1 VPNRVLAI
9 DLGASGGKAVLG
21 IFTPHGISYK
31 EVYRFSNDPVL
42 LDGKLYWDFLR
53 LFHEIKNCL
62 RIAQMMGGFDSIG
75 VDTWGVDFG
84 LLGRAGELLESPVHY
99 RDRRTFG
106 VMEEVFKLI
115 SPEELYKLTGIQRL
129 DINTI
134 FQLYSIKLKQPDLWQ
149 RIHEVVF
156 LPDLINYFLTG
167 VKKTEYTIAST
178 SQLMNVRNK
187 YWERE
192 VLDKLGINEN
202 WFNEIILPGT
212 IVGKLKS
219 EICDEIGCSE
229 VPVVAVASHDTA
241 SAVISVPTTEDHFVY
256 LSIGTWSLLGTEID
270 EPLINDITEKYN
282 FTNEGGA
289 EGNCRLLKNIMG
301 LWIVEELRREWAT
314 KGEDITFDRMVEM
327 ASEAKEFERFIDV
340 DSPEFGK
347 PGQMQG
353 KIEEFCRRTGQTV
366 PFTKGDILRC
376 VFESL
381 AMKYRIVL
389 SRVEEITDNTYS
401 SIYVMGGGA
410 KNKLLC
416 SMCANACR
424 KDVITGL
431 IDATAVGNALMQ
443 WIALKDIKNVN
454 EGRKLL
460 SVSCDQILYA
470 PLEQDKWEKGFEKF
484 MSTIGKHLV

>member
-1 VPNRVLAI
+1 MPNRVLAI

-192 VLDKLGINEN
+192 V
-202 WFNEIILPGT
+202 W
-212 IVGKLKS
+212 
-219 EICDEIGCSE
+219 
-229 VPVVAVASHDTA
+229 
-241 SAVISVPTTEDHFVY
+241 ISWV
-256 LSIGTWSLLGTEID
+256 L
-270 EPLINDITEKYN
+270 
-282 FTNEGGA
+282 
-289 EGNCRLLKNIMG
+289 M
-301 LWIVEELRREWAT
+301 
-314 KGEDITFDRMVEM
+314 
-327 ASEAKEFERFIDV
+327 
-340 DSPEFGK
+340 
-347 PGQMQG
+347 
-353 KIEEFCRRTGQTV
+353 RTG
-366 PFTKGDILRC
+366 L
-376 VFESL
+376 
-381 AMKYRIVL
+381 MKSFCPER
-389 SRVEEITDNTYS
+389 
-401 SIYVMGGGA
+401 
-410 KNKLLC
+410 
-416 SMCANACR
+416 
-424 KDVITGL
+424 
-431 IDATAVGNALMQ
+431 
-443 WIALKDIKNVN
+443 
-454 EGRKLL
+454 
-460 SVSCDQILYA
+460 
-470 PLEQDKWEKGFEKF
+470 
-484 MSTIGKHLV
+484 